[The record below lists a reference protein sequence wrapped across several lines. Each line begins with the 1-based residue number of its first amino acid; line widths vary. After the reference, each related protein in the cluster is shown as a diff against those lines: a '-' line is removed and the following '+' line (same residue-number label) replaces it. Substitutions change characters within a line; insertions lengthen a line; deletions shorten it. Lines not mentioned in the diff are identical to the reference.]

1 MFGYLI
7 YYSYLC
13 ITESVI
19 TPTGGEPSG
28 GRVDSTALY
37 IYIYPPGLIVFEGDI
52 NVGHKNYRRFFT
64 NIIITLRVY
73 FFYLILLLNNPPFC

>member
-1 MFGYLI
+1 MFGSLI
-7 YYSYLC
+7 YYLYLC

-19 TPTGGEPSG
+19 TPTGGEPGG

-37 IYIYPPGLIVFEGDI
+37 IYIYPP
-52 NVGHKNYRRFFT
+52 FFT

-73 FFYLILLLNNPPFC
+73 FFYLILLLN

>member
-7 YYSYLC
+7 YYSNLFGIVKTIPYLC

-37 IYIYPPGLIVFEGDI
+37 IYIYPP
-52 NVGHKNYRRFFT
+52 FFT

-73 FFYLILLLNNPPFC
+73 FFYLILLLNNPPIC